1 MKGVFET
8 LRYHARTRPHA
19 VAFSGDGAT
28 LTWEQLAGRVA
39 ELSRRL
45 EGAPHC
51 VAIGLAGGCDYVVAD
66 LALALT
72 GRRQVPLP
80 FFFGAEQLG
89 HVVAD
94 AKPRAVITDRPEAF
108 ADVPGLRVIPPV
120 HEGCESAELPPYQ
133 PGGDRVI
140 YTSGSSGRP
149 KGVVIGARQMAASLA
164 ALMPL
169 VGATDADLH
178 LSVLPLAQL
187 LEQIC
192 GIYLPIL
199 AGAETR
205 FDFAATRTL
214 FQADIA
220 PLTQAF
226 ARVRPTTSLLA
237 PGVLGRWVADLRQRG
252 SRAPSSLR
260 FVAVGGAA
268 SAPALLESAWSMGIP
283 VHEGYGLS
291 ECCAV
296 VAMNRPGDNVIGSAG
311 EILSGLDVRIEEG
324 EITVAGPT
332 VMQGYL
338 NGDPAPVRWR
348 TGDLGRIEQ
357 GRLFVEGRKDALLI
371 TPNGRNI
378 SPEWIEQRVNA
389 DPRVLSSGLGLR
401 ADGALVLVVAAV
413 APIGP
418 IEISHL
424 LSDLPAYA
432 RPAELIVTS
441 PSEPGLLF
449 PAGTPNRKT
458 VAALVNERA
467 AVSLSPAIESLAS

>member
-1 MKGVFET
+1 MKGVFDT
-8 LRYHARTRPHA
+8 LRHHARTRPDA
-19 VAFSGDGAT
+19 LAFSGDGAA
-28 LTWEQLAGRVA
+28 LTWAQLASRVA
-39 ELSRRL
+39 DMARRL
-45 EGAPHC
+45 EGAPRRI
-51 VAIGLAGGCDYVVAD
+51 AIGLAGGCDYVVAD

-89 HVVAD
+89 HVLAD
-94 AKPRAVITDRPEAF
+94 ARVEAVITDRPEAF
-108 ADVPGLRVIPPV
+108 ADAPGLRVISSAA
-120 HEGCESAELPPYQ
+120 EGGERLELPRYQ

-149 KGVVIGARQMAASLA
+149 KGVVIGASQMAASLA

-169 VGATDADLH
+169 VGATEADLH

-192 GIYLPIL
+192 GIYLPVL

-220 PLTQAF
+220 PLTEAF

-237 PGVLGRWVADLRQRG
+237 PGILGRWVADLGQRG
-252 SRAPSSLR
+252 LHAPANLR

-268 SAPALLESAWSMGIP
+268 SASALLEAAWRLGIP

-296 VAMNRPGDNVIGSAG
+296 VAMNRPGANVIGSAG
-311 EILSGLDVRIEEG
+311 EILSGLDVRIEAG
-324 EITVAGPT
+324 EITVSGPT
-332 VMQGYL
+332 VMMGYL
-338 NGDPAPVRWR
+338 NGDPAPARWR

-357 GRLFVEGRKDALLI
+357 GRLIVEGRKDALLV

-413 APIGP
+413 APVAP
-418 IEISHL
+418 DEIARL
-424 LSDLPAYA
+424 VSDLPAYA
-432 RPAELIVTS
+432 RPVGLIVTS

-467 AVSLSPAIESLAS
+467 AVPLFPTIESLAS